1 MCVNLIE
8 LLLITTAVLIKC
20 LSVVIHNLRTMH
32 ELNIDKNAKTN
43 FPPLIYF
50 FLVQGWLRVPLRW
63 RNHFSF
69 TQIPKVCW
77 LNIFWSE
84 NLMLFLF
91 DSTLWGLLKMG
102 NGQPLN

>member
-20 LSVVIHNLRTMH
+20 LSVAIHDLRTMN

-43 FPPLIYF
+43 IPPLIYF
-50 FLVQGWLRVPLRW
+50 FLVRGWLKVPLRW

-69 TQIPKVCW
+69 IQILKVCW
-77 LNIFWSE
+77 LDIFWSE

-91 DSTLWGLLKMG
+91 DSTL
-102 NGQPLN
+102 